1 MKHLLIQPAFYL
13 FNEREIVWFNFLHI
27 NPNFA
32 LAVKVILAAHRK
44 AREDWFLQQG
54 NMQTGWTRFILSI
67 STLFPNRVVDF
78 LPEYFEPLQILN
90 IFLIHQVLICPNL
103 M

>member
-44 AREDWFLQQG
+44 ARENWFL
-54 NMQTGWTRFILSI
+54 
-67 STLFPNRVVDF
+67 
-78 LPEYFEPLQILN
+78 
-90 IFLIHQVLICPNL
+90 
-103 M
+103 